1 MEKIMIAF
9 DDPMLKKGLVALAER
24 EQRSLNRQIIKMLKD
39 AIEMEALSPTE
50 EAAIKRI
57 EGRIKNFLVKGDKT
71 RGGSK
76 NN

>member
-9 DDPMLKKGLVALAER
+9 DDPVLKKGLVALAER
-24 EQRSLNRQIIKMLKD
+24 EQRSLNRQIIKMLRD
-39 AIEMEALSPTE
+39 AIEIEALSPTE

-57 EGRIKNFLVKGDKT
+57 KNFLVKGNKT